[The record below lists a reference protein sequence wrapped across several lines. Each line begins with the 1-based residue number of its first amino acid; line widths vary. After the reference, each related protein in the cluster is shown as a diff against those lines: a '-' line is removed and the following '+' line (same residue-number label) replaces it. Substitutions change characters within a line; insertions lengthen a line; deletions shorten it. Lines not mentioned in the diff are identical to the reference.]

1 MIAHDP
7 VRRYHGL
14 DVLRGGMMLLG
25 VLLHAACSYM
35 PGEPDAGWPFRDA
48 PASPLAGL
56 LVVAIHAFRMPV
68 FFVMAGFFGA
78 MAAERRGPGGLLAD
92 RARRIGLPL
101 VVGWV
106 LLFPLTKCSVMFAWL
121 LRGGMTLGQAI
132 AEASGALRTPW
143 SDPSPAHLWFLWYLL
158 PMYLVAA
165 TLAALMRTLSTERRS
180 AMGDRLAGLL
190 LGTGPRARR
199 GWRLPVLVV
208 VTWALLLPMHDP
220 GFDTPGSW
228 VLEPR
233 ILVAYGF
240 FFAVGWLMHV
250 HRGVVAELEHGAW
263 RRSLAAVAAIFLAT
277 VLVAAAHGAG
287 PAESAGGSL
296 SMPNLGSMPTGAASS
311 PTPFIHVL
319 AQGATAL
326 AAWLTALAGIG
337 ITERLFRR
345 PRRPVRWLVDASYW
359 TYLVHL
365 PLCFTA
371 AGLASPLAVS
381 PAAKMLAVTTAVAV
395 ACGLSYAAVAAVVP
409 ARRPGAPAL
418 PSAHA

>member
-1 MIAHDP
+1 MNLHGA

-25 VLLHAACSYM
+25 VLLHAACSFM

-48 PASPLAGL
+48 PGSPIAGL

-78 MAAERRGPGGLLAD
+78 MAEERGGPGGLLAD

-101 VVGWV
+101 IVGWV
-106 LLFPLTKCSVMFAWL
+106 LLFPLIKCSVMFAWL
-121 LRGGMTLGQAI
+121 LRGGMTFGQAI
-132 AEASGALRTPW
+132 AGAAGALRTPW

-165 TLAALMRTLSTERRS
+165 ALAALMRILPTERRF
-180 AMGDRLAGLL
+180 AMGDRLAGVL

-199 GWRLPVLVV
+199 GWRLAVLVA
-208 VTWALLLPMHDP
+208 VTWALLVPMRGP

-228 VLEPR
+228 ILEPR
-233 ILVAYGF
+233 ILAAYGF

-263 RRSLAAVAAIFLAT
+263 RRSFAAAAAVFLAT
-277 VLVAAAHGAG
+277 VLVATAHGAG
-287 PAESAGGSL
+287 SAGSAGASL
-296 SMPNLGSMPTGAASS
+296 AMPNLGSMPTESVPS
-311 PTPFIHVL
+311 PTPFMRFL

-337 ITERLFRR
+337 LTERLFRR
-345 PRRPVRWLVDASYW
+345 PIRPVRWLVDASYW

-365 PLCFTA
+365 PLCFAA
-371 AGLASPLAVS
+371 AGLASTIAASPIIKVVAVTAAVS
-381 PAAKMLAVTTAVAV
+381 V

-409 ARRPGAPAL
+409 ARRPGAPAP